1 MFLPTSLA
9 TILILAS
16 VVALGPLSTDM
27 YLPALPRL
35 TTELNASIDQVQ
47 ITLSI
52 FFGGFAVAQLLYGP
66 LADRFGRKSVLL
78 GGLFLFTAASFGCA
92 TATTIEELILFRFLQ
107 ALGACGGP
115 VLGRTMIRDIYGPT
129 QSARVLSMMGTIM
142 ALAPAV
148 APIVGGYMLLV
159 FNWSAIF
166 IFLGV
171 YGAIV
176 TLIIMFKVQESLQP
190 ENISSLHPMSILRN
204 YNQLLHSR
212 IFLGYTLCCSFIFS
226 GLFSFLS
233 GSSFVLIDFF
243 GVPEANYGFYF
254 TAVVLG
260 YMSGAQF
267 SQRFGSRFG
276 INKILIIG
284 TSFATVS
291 GSAMLLASLLEIH
304 NLYWVIGCQ
313 VFFMMAVGMVMPQTM
328 AGAMGPFSKMAGT
341 ASALLGFTQSGIAA
355 IVGLIVGHNHS
366 GTPTVMA
373 ASISLMGI
381 LSLASYWLII
391 RPATTEAESTL
402 GKLTDKELS

>member
-9 TILILAS
+9 TILVLAS
-16 VVALGPLSTDM
+16 IVALGPLSTDM
-27 YLPALPRL
+27 YLPSLPRL

-47 ITLSI
+47 VTLSI
-52 FFGGFAVAQLLYGP
+52 FFAGFAVAQLLYGP
-66 LADRFGRKSVLL
+66 LADRFGRKSILL
-78 GGLFLFTAASFGCA
+78 AGLVLFTAASFGCA

-148 APIVGGYMLLV
+148 APIIGGYMLLA

-176 TLIIMFKVQESLQP
+176 TFIIMFKIQESLQP
-190 ENISSLHPMSILRN
+190 ENVNSLHPLTILRN
-204 YNQLLHSR
+204 YGQLLRSR
-212 IFLGYTLCCSFIFS
+212 VFLGYTLCCSFTFS

-254 TAVVLG
+254 TAIVLG
-260 YMSGAQF
+260 YMTGAQL
-267 SQRFGSRFG
+267 SQRLGSRFG
-276 INKILIIG
+276 INKMLVIG
-284 TSFATVS
+284 TSLASLSGGLMFA
-291 GSAMLLASLLEIH
+291 ASLLEAH
-304 NLYWVIGCQ
+304 YLYWVIGCQ
-313 VFFMMAVGMVMPQTM
+313 VFFMVAVGMVMPQAM
-328 AGAMGPFSKMAGT
+328 AGAMGPFPKMAGT
-341 ASALLGFTQSGIAA
+341 ASALLGFTQSAIAA
-355 IVGLIVGHNHS
+355 VVGLVVGHSHT
-366 GTPTVMA
+366 GTPTIMS
-373 ASISLMGI
+373 ASIALMGALAL
-381 LSLASYWLII
+381 LSYLFII
-391 RPATTEAESTL
+391 KPIPSEV
-402 GKLTDKELS
+402 

>member
-9 TILILAS
+9 TILVLAS
-16 VVALGPLSTDM
+16 IVALGPLSTDM
-27 YLPALPRL
+27 YLPSLPRL

-66 LADRFGRKSVLL
+66 LADRFGRKSILL

-92 TATTIEELILFRFLQ
+92 TATSIEELILFRFLQ

-142 ALAPAV
+142 ALAPAI
-148 APIVGGYMLLV
+148 APIIGGYMLLV

-166 IFLGV
+166 IFLGA

-176 TLIIMFKVQESLQP
+176 TLIIMFKIQESLQP
-190 ENISSLHPMSILRN
+190 ENINSLHPISILRN
-204 YNQLLHSR
+204 YGQLLRSR
-212 IFLGYTLCCSFIFS
+212 IFLGYTLCCSFTFS

-260 YMSGAQF
+260 YMSGTQLG
-267 SQRFGSRFG
+267 QRLGPRLG
-276 INKILIIG
+276 INKMLIIG
-284 TSFATVS
+284 TMLAALS
-291 GSAMLLASLLEIH
+291 GSAMLTASLLEMH
-304 NLYWVIGCQ
+304 SLYWVIGCQ
-313 VFFMMAVGMVMPQTM
+313 VFFMMAVGIVMPQAM
-328 AGAMGPFSKMAGT
+328 AGAMGPFPKMAGT
-341 ASALLGFTQSGIAA
+341 ASALLGFTQSGVAA
-355 IVGLIVGHNHS
+355 VVGLIVGHSHT

-381 LSLASYWLII
+381 LALISYWLII
-391 RPATTEAESTL
+391 RPTTFESENTL
-402 GKLTDKELS
+402 GKVADKELS

>member
-9 TILILAS
+9 TILVLAAI
-16 VVALGPLSTDM
+16 VALGPLSTDM

-47 ITLSI
+47 VTLSI

-78 GGLFLFTAASFGCA
+78 GGLVLFTAASFGCA
-92 TATTIEELILFRFLQ
+92 TASTIEELIMFRFLQ

-129 QSARVLSMMGTIM
+129 QSARVLSMMATIM

-148 APIVGGYMLLV
+148 APIIGGYMLLA
-159 FNWSAIF
+159 FDWSAIF

-171 YGAIV
+171 YGVIV

-190 ENISSLHPMSILRN
+190 ENVNSLHPLVIMKN
-204 YNQLLHSR
+204 YGQLLRSR
-212 IFLGYTLCCSFIFS
+212 IFLGYTLCCSFIFA

-243 GVPEANYGFYF
+243 GVSETHYGFYF
-254 TAVVLG
+254 TAVVMG
-260 YMSGAQF
+260 YMAGSQLG
-267 SQRFGSRFG
+267 QRFGPRLG
-276 INKILIIG
+276 INKMLIFG
-284 TSFATVS
+284 TSVGAVAGTL
-291 GSAMLLASLLEIH
+291 MLTASLMDMH

-313 VFFMMAVGMVMPQTM
+313 VFFMMAVGIVMPQAM

-341 ASALLGFTQSGIAA
+341 ASALLGFTQSAIAA
-355 IVGLIVGHNHS
+355 VVGLIVGHSHTGS
-366 GTPTVMA
+366 PTVMA

-381 LSLASYWLII
+381 LAVASYLLII
-391 RPATTEAESTL
+391 KPITTET
-402 GKLTDKELS
+402 

>member
-9 TILILAS
+9 TILVLAS
-16 VVALGPLSTDM
+16 IVALGPLSTDM
-27 YLPALPRL
+27 YLPSLPRL

-52 FFGGFAVAQLLYGP
+52 FFAGFAVAQLVYGP
-66 LADRFGRKSVLL
+66 LADRFGRKSILL
-78 GGLFLFTAASFGCA
+78 AGLALFTTASFGCA
-92 TATTIEELILFRFLQ
+92 TATTIEELIVFRFLQ

-142 ALAPAV
+142 ALAPAI
-148 APIVGGYMLLV
+148 APIIGGYMLFV

-166 IFLGV
+166 IFLGA

-176 TLIIMFKVQESLQP
+176 TLIITFKIQESLQP
-190 ENISSLHPMSILRN
+190 ENVNSLNPLIIMRN
-204 YNQLLHSR
+204 YGELLRSR
-212 IFLGYTLCCSFIFS
+212 IFLGYTLCCSFTFS

-260 YMSGAQF
+260 YMVGTQL
-267 SQRFGSRFG
+267 SQRLGSRYG
-276 INKILIIG
+276 INKMLVIG
-284 TSFATVS
+284 TLLAS
-291 GSAMLLASLLEIH
+291 SAGISMLAASLLELH
-304 NLYWVIGCQ
+304 HLYWVIGCQ
-313 VFFMMAVGMVMPQTM
+313 VFFMMAVGMVMPQAM

-341 ASALLGFTQSGIAA
+341 ASALLGFTQSAIAA
-355 IVGLIVGHNHS
+355 VVGLIVGHSHT
-366 GTPTVMA
+366 GTPTIMA
-373 ASISLMGI
+373 ASIALMGTLAF
-381 LSLASYWLII
+381 LSYLII
-391 RPATTEAESTL
+391 IKPISINTAAQR
-402 GKLTDKELS
+402 

>member
-9 TILILAS
+9 TILVLAS
-16 VVALGPLSTDM
+16 IVALGPLSTDM
-27 YLPALPRL
+27 YLPSLPRL
-35 TTELNASIDQVQ
+35 TTELSASIDQVQ

-66 LADRFGRKSVLL
+66 LADRFGRKLILL

-92 TATTIEELILFRFLQ
+92 TATSIEELIFFRFLQ

-142 ALAPAV
+142 ALAPAI
-148 APIVGGYMLLV
+148 APIIGGYMLLV

-166 IFLGV
+166 IFLGA

-176 TLIIMFKVQESLQP
+176 TLIIMFKIQ
-190 ENISSLHPMSILRN
+190 
-204 YNQLLHSR
+204 
-212 IFLGYTLCCSFIFS
+212 
-226 GLFSFLS
+226 
-233 GSSFVLIDFF
+233 

-260 YMSGAQF
+260 YMSGTQLG
-267 SQRFGSRFG
+267 QRLGPRLG
-276 INKILIIG
+276 INKMLISG
-284 TSFATVS
+284 TMLAALS
-291 GSAMLLASLLEIH
+291 GSAMLAASLLELH
-304 NLYWVIGCQ
+304 YLYWVIGCQ
-313 VFFMMAVGMVMPQTM
+313 VFFMMAVGIVMPQAM
-328 AGAMGPFSKMAGT
+328 AGAMGPFPKMAGT

-355 IVGLIVGHNHS
+355 IVGLIVGHSHT

-373 ASISLMGI
+373 ASISLMGV
-381 LSLASYWLII
+381 LALTSYWLII
-391 RPATTEAESTL
+391 RPTTFDAKNTL
-402 GKLTDKELS
+402 GKAADKELS

>member
-9 TILILAS
+9 TILVLAAI
-16 VVALGPLSTDM
+16 VALGPLSTDM

-47 ITLSI
+47 VTLSI

-78 GGLFLFTAASFGCA
+78 GGLVLFTAASFGCA
-92 TATTIEELILFRFLQ
+92 TASTIEELIMFRFLQ

-129 QSARVLSMMGTIM
+129 QSARVLSMMATIM

-148 APIVGGYMLLV
+148 APIIGGYMLLA
-159 FNWSAIF
+159 FDWSAIF

-171 YGAIV
+171 YGVIV
-176 TLIIMFKVQESLQP
+176 TLIILFKVQESLQP
-190 ENISSLHPMSILRN
+190 ENVNSLHPLVIMKN
-204 YNQLLHSR
+204 YGQLLRSR
-212 IFLGYTLCCSFIFS
+212 IFLGYTLCCSFIFA

-243 GVPEANYGFYF
+243 GVSETNYGFYF
-254 TAVVLG
+254 TAVVMG
-260 YMSGAQF
+260 YMAGSQLG
-267 SQRFGSRFG
+267 QRFGPRLG
-276 INKILIIG
+276 INKMLIMG
-284 TSFATVS
+284 TSVGAVAGTL
-291 GSAMLLASLLEIH
+291 MLTASLLEMH

-313 VFFMMAVGMVMPQTM
+313 VFFMMAVGIVMPQAM

-341 ASALLGFTQSGIAA
+341 ASALLGFTQSAIAA
-355 IVGLIVGHNHS
+355 VVGLIVGHSHTGS
-366 GTPTVMA
+366 PTVMA

-381 LSLASYWLII
+381 LAVVSYLLII
-391 RPATTEAESTL
+391 KPITTEIKTH
-402 GKLTDKELS
+402 

>member
-9 TILILAS
+9 TILVLAS
-16 VVALGPLSTDM
+16 IVALGPLSTDM
-27 YLPALPRL
+27 YLPSLPRL

-52 FFGGFAVAQLLYGP
+52 FFAGFAVAQLLYGP
-66 LADRFGRKSVLL
+66 LADRFGRKSILL
-78 GGLFLFTAASFGCA
+78 AGLVLFTTASFGCA

-148 APIVGGYMLLV
+148 APIIGGYMLLV

-166 IFLGV
+166 IFLGA

-176 TLIIMFKVQESLQP
+176 TLIIMFKIQESLQP
-190 ENISSLHPMSILRN
+190 ENVNSLHPLAILRN
-204 YNQLLHSR
+204 YGQLLRSR
-212 IFLGYTLCCSFIFS
+212 VFLGYTLCCSFTFS

-260 YMSGAQF
+260 YMVGTQL
-267 SQRFGSRFG
+267 SQRLGSRYG
-276 INKILIIG
+276 INKMLVIG
-284 TSFATVS
+284 TLLAA
-291 GSAMLLASLLEIH
+291 SAGISMLTASLLGMH
-304 NLYWVIGCQ
+304 HLYWVIGCQ
-313 VFFMMAVGMVMPQTM
+313 VFFMMAVGMVMPQAM

-341 ASALLGFTQSGIAA
+341 ASALLGFTQSAIAA
-355 IVGLIVGHNHS
+355 VVGLIVGHSHT

-373 ASISLMGI
+373 ASIAMMGI
-381 LSLASYWLII
+381 LALLSYLFII
-391 RPATTEAESTL
+391 KPIATETAAQA
-402 GKLTDKELS
+402 